1 MQHLFFGKLFSLN
14 PMKKIIIA
22 IDGHSST
29 GKSTTAKRVA
39 HDLQYVYI
47 DTGAMYRAVTFL
59 ALQRGFITTSIDKQG
74 LLSALKEST
83 LSFVHNSA
91 LGRSEIYLNGQ
102 NIEKEIRGLAV
113 ANQVSQVAKIPEVRT
128 YLVNLQREM
137 GQQKGVVMD
146 GRDIGTVVFPN
157 AELKVFMTASEEIRA
172 QRRFEELQQKGEKV
186 TFEQVLKNIQERD
199 YQDTHRKES
208 PLQKASDAVEID
220 NSHTSLD
227 EVVSQIV
234 RLAKEKIKA

>member
-1 MQHLFFGKLFSLN
+1 
-14 PMKKIIIA
+14 MKKIIIA

-39 HDLQYVYI
+39 KALQYVYI

-59 ALQRGFITTSIDKQG
+59 ALQRGFVSSSIDKDG
-74 LLSALKEST
+74 LLSALKQST
-83 LSFVHNSA
+83 IRFEHNPQ
-91 LGRSEIYLNGQ
+91 LGVSEIYLNGQ
-102 NIEKEIRGLAV
+102 NIEKEIRGLSV
-113 ANQVSQVAKIPEVRT
+113 ASYVSEVAKIPEIRA

-172 QRRFEELQQKGEKV
+172 QRRFEELQQKGEAA
-186 TFEQVLKNIQERD
+186 TYQEVLKNIQERD

-208 PLQKASDAVEID
+208 PLQKAPDAVEID
-220 NSHTSLD
+220 NSHTSLE
-227 EVVSQIV
+227 EVVTQIV
-234 RLAKEKIKA
+234 HLAEEKIKA